1 MKTEMKSSLKLF
13 MRPFLVVLGFMLLY
27 ALVHAVLGFYG
38 EKDSASI
45 SQNLEKTEIERQNS
59 ALSPKQEEA
68 NTTTTATEENPT
80 KDSPLPL
87 ETATQKQ
94 ENKQEIKQ
102 ETKQENKQETK
113 QENKQETKQ
122 ENKQE
127 TKQENKQETKQE
139 NKQET
144 KQEQEKENE
153 PKQNSASS
161 VQNNQKTPTTPTI
174 GKKPLE
180 YKVAVSGVNV
190 RAFPSTK
197 GKILGSLA
205 KDKSVKVL
213 EIQNDWAKIEFSN
226 ETKGYVFLKL
236 LKKAE

>member
-13 MRPFLVVLGFMLLY
+13 VRPFLVVLGFMLLY
-27 ALVHAVLGFYG
+27 ALMHAALGFYAK
-38 EKDSASI
+38 KDSAC
-45 SQNLEKTEIERQNS
+45 QNLEKSEIERQNS

-68 NTTTTATEENPT
+68 NMPPTATEENPT

-87 ETATQKQ
+87 ETTAQ
-94 ENKQEIKQ
+94 EK
-102 ETKQENKQETK
+102 ETKQENKQE
-113 QENKQETKQ
+113 N
-122 ENKQE
+122 
-127 TKQENKQETKQE
+127 
-139 NKQET
+139 

-153 PKQNSASS
+153 PKQNSASPI
-161 VQNNQKTPTTPTI
+161 QNHQKTLSTPTI

-197 GKILGSLA
+197 GKILGSLL
-205 KDKSVKVL
+205 KNKSVKVL

>member
-13 MRPFLVVLGFMLLY
+13 MRPLLVVLAFILLY
-27 ALVHAVLGFYG
+27 ALAHAALGFYVK
-38 EKDSASI
+38 KDSAPI
-45 SQNLEKTEIERQNS
+45 SPNAEKTETERQNGV
-59 ALSPKQEEA
+59 LSPKQEEA
-68 NTTTTATEENPT
+68 NATTTATEENPT
-80 KDSPLPL
+80 KDTAPPL
-87 ETATQKQ
+87 ETTAQKQ
-94 ENKQEIKQ
+94 E
-102 ETKQENKQETK
+102 T
-113 QENKQETKQ
+113 
-122 ENKQE
+122 
-127 TKQENKQETKQE
+127 
-139 NKQET
+139 KQET

-153 PKQNSASS
+153 PKQDSVSP
-161 VQNNQKTPTTPTI
+161 VQNNQKTPTTPLM

-197 GKILGSLA
+197 GKIIGSLA

-226 ETKGYVFLKL
+226 KTKGYVFLKL

>member
-13 MRPFLVVLGFMLLY
+13 VRPFLVVLGFMLLY
-27 ALVHAVLGFYG
+27 ALAHAALGFYG

-59 ALSPKQEEA
+59 ALSPKEESNA
-68 NTTTTATEENPT
+68 TTTATEENPT
-80 KDSPLPL
+80 KDTAPPLD
-87 ETATQKQ
+87 TAAQ
-94 ENKQEIKQ
+94 
-102 ETKQENKQETK
+102 
-113 QENKQETKQ
+113 
-122 ENKQE
+122 
-127 TKQENKQETKQE
+127 
-139 NKQET
+139 KQET

-153 PKQNSASS
+153 PKQNSASPI
-161 VQNNQKTPTTPTI
+161 QNNQKTPTAPTM

-197 GKILGSLA
+197 GKILGLLL
-205 KDKSVKVL
+205 KNKSVKVL
-213 EIQNDWAKIEFSN
+213 EIQNDWAEIEFSN
-226 ETKGYVFLKL
+226 KTKGYVFLKL

>member
-1 MKTEMKSSLKLF
+1 MKSSLKLF

-27 ALVHAVLGFYG
+27 TLVHAALGFYAK
-38 EKDSASI
+38 KDSASI

-59 ALSPKQEEA
+59 VLSLKQEEA
-68 NTTTTATEENPT
+68 NTATTATEENPT

-94 ENKQEIKQ
+94 E
-102 ETKQENKQETK
+102 T
-113 QENKQETKQ
+113 
-122 ENKQE
+122 
-127 TKQENKQETKQE
+127 
-139 NKQET
+139 KQET

-153 PKQNSASS
+153 SKQNSASPI
-161 VQNNQKTPTTPTI
+161 QNNQKTPITPTI

-180 YKVAVSGVNV
+180 YKAAVSGVNV

-205 KDKSVKVL
+205 KNKSVKVL

>member
-13 MRPFLVVLGFMLLY
+13 VRPFLVVLGFMVLY
-27 ALVHAVLGFYG
+27 ALAHAALGFYVK
-38 EKDSASI
+38 KDSASI
-45 SQNLEKTEIERQNS
+45 SQNLEKTKIERQNS

-80 KDSPLPL
+80 KDPPLPL

-94 ENKQEIKQ
+94 EN
-102 ETKQENKQETK
+102 
-113 QENKQETKQ
+113 
-122 ENKQE
+122 
-127 TKQENKQETKQE
+127 KQE

-153 PKQNSASS
+153 PKQNSTSPT
-161 VQNNQKTPTTPTI
+161 QNNQKTPTTPTI

>member
-27 ALVHAVLGFYG
+27 ALAHAALGFYAK
-38 EKDSASI
+38 KDSASI
-45 SQNLEKTEIERQNS
+45 SQNLEKTKIERQNS

-80 KDSPLPL
+80 KDPPLPL
-87 ETATQKQ
+87 ETPTQEK
-94 ENKQEIKQ
+94 
-102 ETKQENKQETK
+102 
-113 QENKQETKQ
+113 
-122 ENKQE
+122 
-127 TKQENKQETKQE
+127 E

-153 PKQNSASS
+153 PQQNSVPP
-161 VQNNQKTPTTPTI
+161 VQNNQKTPTTPLM

-190 RAFPSTK
+190 RTFPSTK
-197 GKILGSLA
+197 GKILGLLL
-205 KDKSVKVL
+205 KNKSVKVL
-213 EIQNDWAKIEFSN
+213 EIQNDWAEIEFSN
-226 ETKGYVFLKL
+226 KTKGYVFLKL

>member
-13 MRPFLVVLGFMLLY
+13 MRPFLVVLAFMLLY
-27 ALVHAVLGFYG
+27 ALVHAALGFYG

-45 SQNLEKTEIERQNS
+45 SQNLEKSEIERQSS
-59 ALSPKQEEA
+59 ALLPKQEEA
-68 NTTTTATEENPT
+68 NATTTATEENPT
-80 KDSPLPL
+80 KDPPLPL

-94 ENKQEIKQ
+94 EIKQ
-102 ETKQENKQETK
+102 EN
-113 QENKQETKQ
+113 
-122 ENKQE
+122 
-127 TKQENKQETKQE
+127 
-139 NKQET
+139 

-153 PKQNSASS
+153 PKQNSTPPI
-161 VQNNQKTPTTPTI
+161 QNHQKTLSTPTI

-180 YKVAVSGVNV
+180 YKAAVSGVNV
-190 RAFPSTK
+190 RTFPSTK

-205 KDKSVKVL
+205 KNKSVKVL

>member
-1 MKTEMKSSLKLF
+1 MKTEMKYSLKLF
-13 MRPFLVVLGFMLLY
+13 VRPFLVVLGFMLLY
-27 ALVHAVLGFYG
+27 ALVHVALGFYG
-38 EKDSASI
+38 EKDSVSI
-45 SQNLEKTEIERQNS
+45 SQNLEKTEIERQSS

-68 NTTTTATEENPT
+68 NTATTTTEENPT

-94 ENKQEIKQ
+94 E
-102 ETKQENKQETK
+102 T
-113 QENKQETKQ
+113 
-122 ENKQE
+122 
-127 TKQENKQETKQE
+127 
-139 NKQET
+139 KQET

-153 PKQNSASS
+153 PKQNSASPT
-161 VQNNQKTPTTPTI
+161 QNHQKTLSTPTI

-180 YKVAVSGVNV
+180 YKAAVNSVNV

-226 ETKGYVFLKL
+226 KTKGYVFLKL

>member
-1 MKTEMKSSLKLF
+1 MVGMKTEMKSSLKLF
-13 MRPFLVVLGFMLLY
+13 VRPFLVVLGFMLLY

-45 SQNLEKTEIERQNS
+45 SQNLEKTEIERS
-59 ALSPKQEEA
+59 SVLSPKQEEA
-68 NTTTTATEENPT
+68 NTATTATEENST
-80 KDSPLPL
+80 KDPPLPL

-94 ENKQEIKQ
+94 ENKQE
-102 ETKQENKQETK
+102 
-113 QENKQETKQ
+113 
-122 ENKQE
+122 
-127 TKQENKQETKQE
+127 
-139 NKQET
+139 
-144 KQEQEKENE
+144 QEKENE
-153 PKQNSASS
+153 PKQNSASPI
-161 VQNNQKTPTTPTI
+161 QNHQKTLSTPTI

-180 YKVAVSGVNV
+180 YKAAVNSVNV

-205 KDKSVKVL
+205 KNKSVKVL

-226 ETKGYVFLKL
+226 KTKGYVFLKL

>member
-1 MKTEMKSSLKLF
+1 MKTEMKSFLKLF
-13 MRPFLVVLGFMLLY
+13 AQPLLVVLAFMLLY
-27 ALVHAVLGFYG
+27 ALAHAALGFYVK
-38 EKDSASI
+38 KDSAPI
-45 SQNLEKTEIERQNS
+45 NQNLEKTEIERQNS

-87 ETATQKQ
+87 ETAAQ
-94 ENKQEIKQ
+94 EK
-102 ETKQENKQETK
+102 
-113 QENKQETKQ
+113 
-122 ENKQE
+122 
-127 TKQENKQETKQE
+127 E

-153 PKQNSASS
+153 PKQNSVPP
-161 VQNNQKTPTTPTI
+161 VQNNQKTPTTPLM
-174 GKKPLE
+174 GQKPLE

-197 GKILGSLA
+197 GKILGLLL
-205 KDKSVKVL
+205 KNKSVKVL
-213 EIQNDWAKIEFSN
+213 EIQNDWAEIEFSN
-226 ETKGYVFLKL
+226 KTKGYVFLKL

>member
-1 MKTEMKSSLKLF
+1 MKTEMKSFLKLF
-13 MRPFLVVLGFMLLY
+13 MRPSLVVLAFMLLY
-27 ALVHAVLGFYG
+27 ALVHAALGFYVK
-38 EKDSASI
+38 KDSAPI
-45 SQNLEKTEIERQNS
+45 SQNLEKTETERQNS
-59 ALSPKQEEA
+59 ALSPKEEA
-68 NTTTTATEENPT
+68 NATTTATEESPT
-80 KDSPLPL
+80 KDTAPPL
-87 ETATQKQ
+87 ETTAQ
-94 ENKQEIKQ
+94 EK
-102 ETKQENKQETK
+102 ET
-113 QENKQETKQ
+113 
-122 ENKQE
+122 
-127 TKQENKQETKQE
+127 
-139 NKQET
+139 KQET
-144 KQEQEKENE
+144 KQEQEIKNE
-153 PKQNSASS
+153 PKQDSVSP

-174 GKKPLE
+174 GKKE

>member
-13 MRPFLVVLGFMLLY
+13 VRPFLVVLGFMLLY
-27 ALVHAVLGFYG
+27 ALMHAALGFYAK
-38 EKDSASI
+38 KDSALI

-80 KDSPLPL
+80 KDSLLPL
-87 ETATQKQ
+87 ETATQEK

-102 ETKQENKQETK
+102 E
-113 QENKQETKQ
+113 
-122 ENKQE
+122 
-127 TKQENKQETKQE
+127 
-139 NKQET
+139 
-144 KQEQEKENE
+144 QEKETK
-153 PKQNSASS
+153 PKQNSASLI
-161 VQNNQKTPTTPTI
+161 QNHQKTLTTPTI
-174 GKKPLE
+174 GQKPLE

-197 GKILGSLA
+197 SKIIGSLA

-213 EIQNDWAKIEFSN
+213 EIQNDWAKIEFSSK
-226 ETKGYVFLKL
+226 TKGYVFLKL

>member
-13 MRPFLVVLGFMLLY
+13 VRPFLVVLGFMLLY
-27 ALVHAVLGFYG
+27 ALAHAALGFYAK
-38 EKDSASI
+38 KDSASI

-59 ALSPKQEEA
+59 ALSPKQEET
-68 NTTTTATEENPT
+68 NTATTATEESPT
-80 KDSPLPL
+80 KDPPLPL
-87 ETATQKQ
+87 ETPTQ
-94 ENKQEIKQ
+94 
-102 ETKQENKQETK
+102 
-113 QENKQETKQ
+113 
-122 ENKQE
+122 
-127 TKQENKQETKQE
+127 KQETKQE

-153 PKQNSASS
+153 PKQNSASPI
-161 VQNNQKTPTTPTI
+161 QNNQKTLSTPTI

>member
-1 MKTEMKSSLKLF
+1 MVGMKTEMKSSLKLF

-27 ALVHAVLGFYG
+27 ALVHATLGFYV

-45 SQNLEKTEIERQNS
+45 GQNLEKSETERQNS
-59 ALSPKQEEA
+59 VLSPKEEA
-68 NTTTTATEENPT
+68 NTTTTATEESPT
-80 KDSPLPL
+80 KDTAPPLD
-87 ETATQKQ
+87 TAAQKQ
-94 ENKQEIKQ
+94 E
-102 ETKQENKQETK
+102 T
-113 QENKQETKQ
+113 
-122 ENKQE
+122 
-127 TKQENKQETKQE
+127 
-139 NKQET
+139 KQET

-153 PKQNSASS
+153 SKQNSTPPI
-161 VQNNQKTPTTPTI
+161 QNNQKTPTTPLI

-197 GKILGSLA
+197 GKILGLLA
-205 KDKSVKVL
+205 KNKSVKVL
-213 EIQNDWAKIEFSN
+213 EIQNDWAEIEFSH